1 MSLFEY
7 LTVAISIVL
16 SMSIVRSLEAVGDVL
31 DPARR
36 DRIHLIWFLVKAFEP
51 ALVWWSIWGLQDE
64 ASWTYPSFLLCLSGP
79 VLLFFQITT
88 LTTREPDDVA
98 DWGTHFMAAR
108 RRFFGGFIA
117 SSWTGP
123 ALVASFGHMDEAG
136 MLLIVA
142 AVDTAIGATG
152 IASTNRRL
160 HLALATLIV
169 VRLLLAT
176 AAIYE
181 PIGPDGLA

>member
-51 ALVWWSIWGLQDE
+51 ALVWWSIWALQDE
-64 ASWTYPSFLLCLSGP
+64 PNWTYPSFLLCLSGP

-88 LTTREPDDVA
+88 LTTREPDDVP
-98 DWGTHFMAAR
+98 DWGTHFMASR

-117 SSWTGP
+117 GSWSGP
-123 ALVASFGHMDEAG
+123 ALVASFGHMNEAG

-142 AVDTAIGATG
+142 AADTAIGATG

-160 HLALATLIV
+160 HFAVATLVV

-176 AAIYE
+176 VAIYE
-181 PIGPDGLA
+181 PIGPDGLS